1 MSFINTSGRIKKLE
15 ITWSVGFFHF
25 INDLL
30 HGLKSF
36 CVTSSISYIVH
47 AVLASSPLTPEL
59 LEISSPDSFYECS
72 SPLRLVLKWVLLA
85 PWLLYVWEGG
95 IRRTQQLFHH
105 LKILWSRWTCRDWA
119 EPREGGNQ
127 DVWPNKNQ
135 FIDFCSGYSHLM
147 SVQAKPSFSDVPVSL
162 FFSFYSC
169 SNWI

>member
-1 MSFINTSGRIKKLE
+1 MVCGVFPFYKWFV
-15 ITWSVGFFHF
+15 TWLKILLCHLLNILYCPCSPCFF
-25 INDLL
+25 
-30 HGLKSF
+30 
-36 CVTSSISYIVH
+36 
-47 AVLASSPLTPEL
+47 PLTPEL
-59 LEISSPDSFYECS
+59 LKISSPDSFYECS
-72 SPLRLVLKWVLLA
+72 STLGLVLKWVLLA
-85 PWLLYVWEGG
+85 PWLLCVWEGG
-95 IRRTQQLFHH
+95 IRRTQQLFHP

-162 FFSFYSC
+162 FFNFYSC